1 MPATYE
7 PIATTTLGSDTPSTA
22 FTSIP
27 STYTDLVLVAFVRDT
42 TTSTYPG
49 FNIQFNADFSGSTAY
64 SWTRLEGNG
73 STAASTRVSSTGSIQ
88 LGLITSANGSYN
100 SGAFAV
106 VITNIQNY
114 SNTTTNKTTLSRSSS
129 DGAGF
134 GNAATNVGLWRN
146 TAAINRIDLT
156 GSSGLKAGS
165 TFTLY
170 GIKAA

>member
-1 MPATYE
+1 MPSTYT

-27 STYTDLVLVAFVRDT
+27 STYTDLILVAFVRDT
-42 TTSTYPG
+42 STGTYPG

-64 SWTRLEGNG
+64 SWTRIEGNG
-73 STAASTRVSSTGSIQ
+73 SSAASSGVSNTGSIQ
-88 LGLITSANGSYN
+88 LGLITSANGSYS
-100 SGAFAV
+100 SGAFATV
-106 VITNIQNY
+106 TAHIQNY
-114 SNTTTNKTTLSRSSS
+114 SNSTTYKTALGRSSS

-134 GNAATNVGLWRN
+134 GNAAANVGLWRN

-156 GSSGLKAGS
+156 GSAGFKAGS

-170 GIKAA
+170 GVKSA